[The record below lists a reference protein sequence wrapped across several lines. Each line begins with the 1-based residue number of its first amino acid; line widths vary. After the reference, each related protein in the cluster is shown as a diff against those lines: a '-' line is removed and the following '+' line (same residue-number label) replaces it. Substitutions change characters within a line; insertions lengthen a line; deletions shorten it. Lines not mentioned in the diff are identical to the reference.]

1 MRELGRAAVAAL
13 YNRLHDL
20 PLSGHVVTDRAPL
33 LMLRE
38 STRELR

>member
-13 YNRLHDL
+13 YTRLHDL
-20 PLSGHVVTDRAPL
+20 PMSGHVVTDRAPL

-38 STRELR
+38 SIRVLR

>member
-1 MRELGRAAVAAL
+1 MRELGRAVVAAL

-20 PLSGHVVTDRAPL
+20 PMSGHVITDRAPL

-38 STRELR
+38 STRVLR